1 MKQLKTWVKAT
12 GAAIAL
18 LPYQVLAQAPS
29 PFTKGT
35 EQIGQIADKAGVNKS
50 QELPVIIGNIVN
62 VALGFLGTI
71 FLVLMLYAGFLWMT
85 AQGDEGKVKKAREMI
100 TQAIIG
106 IIIIAAAFAISNF
119 VLKSLVT
126 ITQ

>member
-18 LPYQVLAQAPS
+18 LPYQALAQS
-29 PFTKGT
+29 PFVR
-35 EQIGQIADKAGVNKS
+35 GQDDVKAIAGKAGVGAQ
-50 QELPVIIGNIVN
+50 QELPVIIGNIIN

-85 AQGDEGKVKKAREMI
+85 AQGEDAKVKKAREMI

-126 ITQ
+126 ISGS